1 MTDQPEHPDDR
12 DLEQYLA
19 GKHPLSARYRAAKVA
34 DAPPP
39 ELDAAILAAARSAT
53 PRRRRSVRRWAV
65 PVGLAASLMIA
76 GPLVWQVWQT
86 DEAHDADFAYR
97 ASSPVAVMAE
107 RAERAPEPETRD
119 ADVKAEKQAMARAE
133 SQAALSQRQA
143 PPRALATA
151 PPLPAPPSATFS
163 SPPDIAEDQVAAQAD
178 AEIEDPPI
186 HTFTGFG
193 PATFGDDEES
203 VRIAW
208 GRPLT
213 VQGSEPEAC
222 RQLFAEP
229 QSAFGISFMLVD
241 GRFARYDVT
250 GPQFKAPGGIRV
262 GDTRATVEQRYDG
275 GVTVAPHKYVEGA
288 DVLTVES
295 PTGGTARLIFEMTPE
310 GIVERWRLGVPPGV
324 DYVEGC
330 S

>member
-1 MTDQPEHPDDR
+1 MTDQPEPPDDR
-12 DLEQYLA
+12 ELDQYLA
-19 GKHPLSARYRAAKVA
+19 GKHPLTARYRAAKGS
-34 DAPPP
+34 DTPPP
-39 ELDAAILAAARSAT
+39 ELDAAILSAARTAT

-65 PVGLAASLMIA
+65 PVGLAASLMVA
-76 GPLVWQVWQT
+76 GPLVWQVWQS
-86 DEAHDADFAYR
+86 DEAHNADFAYH
-97 ASSPVAVMAE
+97 ASAPVAVMAE
-107 RAERAPEPETRD
+107 QAERAPEPETRE
-119 ADVKAEKQAMARAE
+119 KAEKQAMARAE

-151 PPLPAPPSATFS
+151 PPLPAPPSVTFS

-178 AEIEDPPI
+178 AEIEDPPT
-186 HTFTGFG
+186 HSFNGFG

-208 GRPLT
+208 GRPLV

-229 QSAFGISFMLVD
+229 QSAFGISFMLVN

-250 GPQFKAPGGIRV
+250 GPQFEAPGGIRV
-262 GDTRATVEQRYDG
+262 GDPRTTVEQRYEANL
-275 GVTVAPHKYVEGA
+275 TATPHKYVEGA

-295 PTGGTARLIFEMTPE
+295 PTGGTARLIFEMTPD
-310 GIVERWRLGVPPGV
+310 GIVWRWRLGVPPGV
-324 DYVEGC
+324 DFVEGC

>member
-1 MTDQPEHPDDR
+1 MTEPDDR
-12 DLEQYLA
+12 ELDQYLA
-19 GKHPLSARYRAAKVA
+19 GQHRLSQRYREATQSEQ
-34 DAPPP
+34 PPP
-39 ELDAAILAAARSAT
+39 ELDDAILGAARAAT
-53 PRRRRSVRRWAV
+53 PAKRRSVRRWAV
-65 PVGLAASLMIA
+65 PFGLAASLMIG

-86 DEAHDADFAYR
+86 DESHNADFAYR

-107 RAERAPEPETRD
+107 QAERAPAPETRD
-119 ADVKAEKQAMARAE
+119 AEVKAEKQAMARAE

-163 SPPDIAEDQVAAQAD
+163 SPNMAEDQLAAQAD
-178 AEIEDPPI
+178 TEPEDPPTRPFI
-186 HTFTGFG
+186 GFG
-193 PATFGDDEES
+193 PAMFGDDEES

-213 VQGSEPEAC
+213 VQGNEPEAC

-229 QSAFGISFMLVD
+229 QSAFGISFMLVN

-250 GPQFKAPGGIRV
+250 GPQFEAPGGIRV
-262 GDTRATVEQRYDG
+262 GDPRATVEERYDG
-275 GVTVAPHKYVEGA
+275 NLTVTPHKYVDGA

-324 DYVEGC
+324 DFVEGC
-330 S
+330 Q